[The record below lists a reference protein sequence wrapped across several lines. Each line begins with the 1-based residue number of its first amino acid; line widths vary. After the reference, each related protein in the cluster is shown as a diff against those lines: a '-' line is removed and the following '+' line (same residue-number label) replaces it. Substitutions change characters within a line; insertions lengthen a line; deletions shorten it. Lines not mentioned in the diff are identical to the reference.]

1 LRAEGVAICIAFTLW
16 YITGKSSVGNGFMSL
31 TRSRLKKIGKD
42 LKKGQLHEDFEE
54 AYQGLNEYR
63 QLFFPLMTQVN
74 NRCRSV
80 IKKYLSHLE
89 SENYIIAQ
97 RSKRLESIVMKLER
111 PTNTMQ
117 LDTMQDVGGV
127 RVILPT
133 LDDVTTFV
141 KHYPSSRSSI
151 SVDKTYDYIA
161 NPKEDG
167 YRSIHLVNRL
177 QNKDELSSEKLPML
191 PIELQVRT
199 EYQHAWATAV
209 EVAGT
214 MEKSSFKTG
223 QWSKEWLNF
232 FVSSSA
238 TLSDAENTGTLF
250 SNEALNQVLYV
261 DKKEVS
267 LKLEQLSAYSKS
279 MKIVREQSKLKKY
292 KATTSSEWVVDVNFK
307 DNSYGLYPPQY
318 NQTEL
323 LQAHFQLKELHYQR
337 TQTGQIIRLKVAT
350 VDELFKAYP
359 NLFLDTSLF
368 VHLMKTIL
376 DL

>member
-1 LRAEGVAICIAFTLW
+1 
-16 YITGKSSVGNGFMSL
+16 MSL

-42 LKKGQLHEDFEE
+42 LKKGQSHEDFEL

-80 IKKYLSHLE
+80 IKKHLPHL
-89 SENYIIAQ
+89 NPDDFIIAQ

-133 LDDVTTFV
+133 LDDVATFA
-141 KHYPSSRSSI
+141 KHYLGSRSKI
-151 SVDKTYDYIA
+151 SVNKTYDYIA

-177 QNKDELSSEKLPML
+177 ENKDEASCEKLPVL
-191 PIELQVRT
+191 PIELQIRT
-199 EYQHAWATAV
+199 HYQHAWATAV

-223 QWSKEWLNF
+223 QWSKGWLNF
-232 FVSSSA
+232 FTTSSRVLGHA
-238 TLSDAENTGTLF
+238 EQTGLLFPNEGLNRTLNIDYK
-250 SNEALNQVLYV
+250 EAILRL
-261 DKKEVS
+261 D
-267 LKLEQLSAYSKS
+267 QLSAYSKS
-279 MKIVREQSKLKKY
+279 MEIVKKQSRLKKY
-292 KATTSSEWVVDVNFK
+292 KATKSSEWVVDVDFK
-307 DNSYGLYPPQY
+307 RNSYGLYPPQY

-323 LQAHFQLKELHYQR
+323 LYAHFELKELHYQQ
-337 TQTGQIIRLKVAT
+337 TQTGQIIRLKVGT

-359 NLFLDTSLF
+359 NLFLDTSVF
-368 VHLMKTIL
+368 VHIMKTL
-376 DL
+376 LTL